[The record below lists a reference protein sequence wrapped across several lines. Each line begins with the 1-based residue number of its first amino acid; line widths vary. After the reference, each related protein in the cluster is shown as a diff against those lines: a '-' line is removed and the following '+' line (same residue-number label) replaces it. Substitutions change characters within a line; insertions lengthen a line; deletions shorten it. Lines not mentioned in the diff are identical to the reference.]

1 MSNIKTA
8 SLDELRAMKERGELL
23 PPKENTTKIDMPD
36 GFWDDAEIVSRP
48 SKTSVHLRVNTEIL
62 EFFKEDGKGH
72 LTRMN
77 AVLQSYVDAKK
88 NRYTP
93 S

>member
-23 PPKENTTKIDMPD
+23 PLKETAPEIDMPD
-36 GFWDDAEIVSRP
+36 GFWDDAEVIDRRN
-48 SKTSVHLRVNTEIL
+48 KKSVHLRVDPEIL
-62 EFFKEDGKGH
+62 EFFKEGGKGH

-77 AVLQSYVDAKK
+77 AVLRSYVDAKK
-88 NRYTP
+88 NRHTP
-93 S
+93 

>member
-1 MSNIKTA
+1 MSTIKNA

-23 PPKENTTKIDMPD
+23 PPKNDATEIDMPD
-36 GFWDDAEIVSRP
+36 GFWDDAEVVSRP
-48 SKTSVHLRVNTEIL
+48 NKKSVHLRIDPEIY

-77 AVLQSYVDAKK
+77 EVLRSYVDAKK
-88 NRYTP
+88 NRHTP

>member
-23 PPKENTTKIDMPD
+23 PPKDDASEIDMPD
-36 GFWDDAEIVSRP
+36 GFWDDAEVVSRP
-48 SKTSVHLRVNTEIL
+48 NKTSVHLRVDAEIL
-62 EFFKEDGKGH
+62 EFFKKDGKGH

-77 AVLQSYVDAKK
+77 AVLRSYVDAKK
-88 NRYTP
+88 NRHTP

>member
-1 MSNIKTA
+1 MSNTRSA

-23 PPKENTTKIDMPD
+23 PPKDNASKIDMPD
-36 GFWDDAEIVSRP
+36 GFWDDAEVVSRP
-48 SKTSVHLRVNTEIL
+48 NKTSVHLRVDPEIL
-62 EFFKEDGKGH
+62 EFFKEGGKGH

-77 AVLQSYVDAKK
+77 AVLRSYVDAKK
-88 NRYTP
+88 HRNTP